1 MALFTVCVPHKI
13 GLQAA
18 LARVKRFLDDI
29 GPNHA
34 HQMSDIRHEW
44 QDNRLEFAFVT
55 LGMQVEGTLVVEND
69 AVQISGPLQMP
80 VLLFRS
86 QLEETIKRELEIV
99 LQ

>member
-1 MALFTVCVPHKI
+1 MPQFSVSVPHKI
-13 GLQAA
+13 GLEAA

-29 GPNHA
+29 SLNHA

-44 QDNRLEFAFVT
+44 HGNRLEFAFAT
-55 LGMQVEGTLVVEND
+55 LGVQVEGTLVVEDD
-69 AVQISGPLQMP
+69 AVQISGPLEMP

>member
-1 MALFTVCVPHKI
+1 MPQFNVCVPHKI
-13 GLQAA
+13 GPQAA

-29 GPNHA
+29 SVNHA
-34 HQMSDIRHEW
+34 HRMSDIRQEW
-44 QDNRLEFAFVT
+44 RGNRLEFAFTT
-55 LGMQVEGTLVVEND
+55 LGVQVEGTLVVEDD

>member
-1 MALFTVCVPHKI
+1 MALFTVCVTHKI
-13 GLQAA
+13 GRQAA
-18 LARVKRFLDDI
+18 LDRVKRFLDDI

-34 HQMSDIRHEW
+34 HQISDIRHEW
-44 QDNRLEFAFVT
+44 HGNRLDFAFAT
-55 LGMQVEGTLVVEND
+55 LGVQVEGTLVVEDD

-80 VLLFRS
+80 ILLFRS